1 MDKAFTV
8 SLCNPDKEVY
18 VALDLPAEPY
28 ALLDVWERLRPAP
41 GTQVEWEIEDY
52 GEFHI
57 LFPSLQSGEN
67 LPALNLLAEQLSGL
81 DERQRTAFEGLVR
94 LDSIRS
100 SDIPL
105 STFIALV
112 EQAKHCHVVPEA
124 TDDTRLGRF
133 YAANGFIPEV
143 EGMPDKAFELLD
155 FKRLGRRIRQ
165 AEGGIF
171 TRGGYVVPDG
181 AWQPS
186 QNPEPRAAPE
196 PPAGIFRLKLRLGE
210 EQAKL
215 TLPAGRELV
224 EVRERMESIG
234 LSACAVASFHS
245 RVPQIPAEWVTP
257 ERLEAL
263 NCLAQRLAALAE
275 QESLALTKYKAV
287 LEASPISSLEEA
299 IALTERLDAYN
310 LDRKPAT
317 PEDVAREELSCV
329 MMEEDVTLIERYLNI
344 YGYGEALIQQ
354 YEGELTNYGPLTRA
368 DGRPVQEP
376 LPSHPGLNSIGMRCP
391 RYGQR
396 RTGKASWQTGGAGMA
411 AGAAG
416 GADRAGGD
424 RPGRGHPAPSRPG
437 QYRGGLPAGQPGR
450 V

>member
-143 EGMPDKAFELLD
+143 EGMPDKAFGIN
-155 FKRLGRRIRQ
+155 LGDQ
-165 AEGGIF
+165 
-171 TRGGYVVPDG
+171 
-181 AWQPS
+181 
-186 QNPEPRAAPE
+186 
-196 PPAGIFRLKLRLGE
+196 LGPG
-210 EQAKL
+210 L
-215 TLPAGRELV
+215 AGR
-224 EVRERMESIG
+224 I
-234 LSACAVASFHS
+234 
-245 RVPQIPAEWVTP
+245 
-257 ERLEAL
+257 
-263 NCLAQRLAALAE
+263 
-275 QESLALTKYKAV
+275 
-287 LEASPISSLEEA
+287 
-299 IALTERLDAYN
+299 
-310 LDRKPAT
+310 
-317 PEDVAREELSCV
+317 
-329 MMEEDVTLIERYLNI
+329 
-344 YGYGEALIQQ
+344 
-354 YEGELTNYGPLTRA
+354 
-368 DGRPVQEP
+368 
-376 LPSHPGLNSIGMRCP
+376 
-391 RYGQR
+391 
-396 RTGKASWQTGGAGMA
+396 
-411 AGAAG
+411 
-416 GADRAGGD
+416 
-424 RPGRGHPAPSRPG
+424 
-437 QYRGGLPAGQPGR
+437 
-450 V
+450 